1 MSLQEEAE
9 KKEVE
14 KEPLDCFMPR
24 TRCTK
29 SEREEVDRKAADAG
43 LSASEYVRRSCLDG
57 YIVQRQPIA
66 DIELIK
72 ELKQQGS
79 NFNNYQHKLN
89 ALAKDSPA
97 EVKRVSLKI
106 EQILD
111 SLQGF

>member
-1 MSLQEEAE
+1 MSLQEED
-9 KKEVE
+9 KKEQKQKVIPPCRVTE
-14 KEPLDCFMPR
+14 KEL
-24 TRCTK
+24 
-29 SEREEVDRKAADAG
+29 EVIKEKAAGAG
-43 LSASEYVRRSCLDG
+43 LTLSEYVRRSCLDG

-72 ELKQQGS
+72 ELKRQGS